1 VIADNEKE
9 SKQQKYQA
17 DRNGVDEC
25 SDPPFLHIWEYE
37 NKGDADD
44 EVQEGKSLQEG
55 GRDESLE
62 EGPIYVCAYQN
73 NSPENDRGNSQYRK
87 SHLSHGHTRAVPI
100 ITKSAFEKYPY

>member
-25 SDPPFLHIWEYE
+25 SDPPFLHIWKYE

-55 GRDESLE
+55 GRAESFK
-62 EGPIYVCAYQN
+62 EGPI
-73 NSPENDRGNSQYRK
+73 
-87 SHLSHGHTRAVPI
+87 
-100 ITKSAFEKYPY
+100 